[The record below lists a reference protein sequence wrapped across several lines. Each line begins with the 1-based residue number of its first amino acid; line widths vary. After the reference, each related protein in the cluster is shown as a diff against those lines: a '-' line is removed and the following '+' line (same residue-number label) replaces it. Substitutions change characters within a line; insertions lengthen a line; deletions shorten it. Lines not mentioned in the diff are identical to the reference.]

1 MSDYGRE
8 GGLDA
13 PTRNPLNQNDPK
25 FWDEKSLNEELERV
39 FDICH
44 TCRRCVS
51 LCNAFPTLFDLID
64 ESETMEVDGVAKT
77 DYDKVV
83 DQCYLCDLC
92 YLSKCPYVPPHEWNV
107 DFPHLML
114 RSKAVNFKNGKTKLR
129 DRLITSTDMIGKLAS
144 KPILN
149 DVVNWGVQSKTVRKA
164 LDKTLDIHEAA
175 TLPTYQ
181 KETGRTRIKK
191 SSFNRDGA
199 SNLQEEASQQSVALF
214 TTCYCNY
221 NEPPIIES
229 LTKILKHNEIPVE
242 LLEREHCCGM
252 PKLELGD
259 LQSVTRLKELII
271 PPIFDAV
278 QK

>member
-1 MSDYGRE
+1 
-8 GGLDA
+8 
-13 PTRNPLNQNDPK
+13 PLNQNDPK

-77 DYDKVV
+77 EYDKVV

-129 DRLITSTDMIGKLAS
+129 DRLITSTDMIGKVAS
-144 KPILN
+144 KPVLN
-149 DVVNWGVQSKTVRKA
+149 DVVNWEFS
-164 LDKTLDIHEAA
+164 
-175 TLPTYQ
+175 Q
-181 KETGRTRIKK
+181 KPSER
-191 SSFNRDGA
+191 
-199 SNLQEEASQQSVALF
+199 
-214 TTCYCNY
+214 
-221 NEPPIIES
+221 PW
-229 LTKILKHNEIPVE
+229 TKP
-242 LLEREHCCGM
+242 
-252 PKLELGD
+252 
-259 LQSVTRLKELII
+259 
-271 PPIFDAV
+271 
-278 QK
+278 